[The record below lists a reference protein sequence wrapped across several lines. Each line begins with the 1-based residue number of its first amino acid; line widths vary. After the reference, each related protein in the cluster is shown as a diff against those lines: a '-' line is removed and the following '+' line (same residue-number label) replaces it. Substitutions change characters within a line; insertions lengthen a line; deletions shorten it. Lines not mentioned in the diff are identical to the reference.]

1 MKQLLYAAACG
12 LGAMAAV
19 ASLNACKTTA
29 STADADSTAHY
40 VTVADG
46 EFRIGDSVYR
56 YVGTNFWYGA
66 ILASEGRGGD
76 RERLARELDL
86 LQATGIDNLRVLVGG
101 DGEENQPSHIMPVLQ
116 TAPGVYNDT
125 ILDGLD
131 YLMAEL
137 EKRGMKAVLYLN
149 NAWEWSG
156 GYGTYLEWAGAGKQP
171 NPAIDGY
178 PAYMAAMAQ
187 FVRND
192 SAKALAISHARNMA
206 GRTNRYTGKPYA
218 ESPAIMSWQV
228 ANEPRAFADDSV
240 TKAAFAD
247 YIIATARAIKET
259 DPNHLVSTGS
269 EGIHGCEYD
278 MDLWRRIHEDPA
290 IDYGILHLWPYN
302 WSWVNERTLTDSVD
316 HAYAKAVAYI
326 RPHSDAMKAAG
337 KPLVLEEFGYPRDGM
352 LYAPG
357 TPTTGR
363 DRFYA
368 RIFEL
373 IATSGMINGCNF
385 WGWGGYAQPAHDTWQ
400 PWDPYTGDPAQEAQG
415 LNSVFA
421 TDTTTLGII
430 RSSVNAI
437 KHAYDN
443 E

>member
-1 MKQLLYAAACG
+1 
-12 LGAMAAV
+12 
-19 ASLNACKTTA
+19 
-29 STADADSTAHY
+29 
-40 VTVADG
+40 
-46 EFRIGDSVYR
+46 
-56 YVGTNFWYGA
+56 
-66 ILASEGRGGD
+66 
-76 RERLARELDL
+76 
-86 LQATGIDNLRVLVGG
+86 
-101 DGEENQPSHIMPVLQ
+101 
-116 TAPGVYNDT
+116 
-125 ILDGLD
+125 
-131 YLMAEL
+131 
-137 EKRGMKAVLYLN
+137 
-149 NAWEWSG
+149 
-156 GYGTYLEWAGAGKQP
+156 
-171 NPAIDGY
+171 
-178 PAYMAAMAQ
+178 
-187 FVRND
+187 
-192 SAKALAISHARNMA
+192 MA

-326 RPHSDAMKAAG
+326 KPHSDAMKAAG

-421 TDTTTLGII
+421 SDSTTLGII
-430 RSSVNAI
+430 RSSVDAI